1 VWPICILIL
10 LIACAVPL
18 LWRRGGK
25 TAEAPLASPAPSA
38 DPASGPGWFAKP
50 GTAALLTVAGLL
62 VYALLLEALGFLLST
77 ILLVL
82 YQTRVIQRDHWVR
95 NVATAVIFSLV
106 LYFGMTRLLS
116 VKLPEGV
123 LGW

>member
-1 VWPICILIL
+1 V
-10 LIACAVPL
+10 
-18 LWRRGGK
+18 
-25 TAEAPLASPAPSA
+25 
-38 DPASGPGWFAKP
+38 
-50 GTAALLTVAGLL
+50 LLTVAGLL

-95 NVATAVIFSLV
+95 NVVTAVIFSLV